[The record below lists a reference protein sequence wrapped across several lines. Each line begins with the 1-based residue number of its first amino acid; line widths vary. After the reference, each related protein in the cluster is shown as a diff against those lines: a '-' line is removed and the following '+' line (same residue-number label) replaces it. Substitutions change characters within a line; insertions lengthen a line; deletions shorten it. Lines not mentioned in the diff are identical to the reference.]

1 MQRSAMVAAADA
13 RICALGVLSHA
24 DHLDVTAAV
33 SGVDGAAADA
43 EDMDVQIE
51 ALPSR
56 QQIAMHRN
64 VLGSSAG
71 QAPPP
76 GKIARWLRKAPTP
89 PLVIM

>member
-1 MQRSAMVAAADA
+1 MQRSAMVAAPASH
-13 RICALGVLSHA
+13 ICALGVPLRA
-24 DHLDVTAAV
+24 FHLDVTPAV

-89 PLVIM
+89 KLGIM